1 MYAEAAIGEPSV
13 VFVAAR
19 REALARAGDGV
30 EELVLT
36 ARDLDAFSAA
46 AAVLIEGVGRSAT
59 SVLNAIADAAAS
71 LGVPVEVGGADL
83 VEASAGTLFSV
94 PVLALEEASLRSTLP
109 FAGVGVEE
117 VVGVFFP
124 IAILEDGSAP
134 ALASLVVEVLNL
146 SASGA
151 AIASAIASVP
161 IEESG
166 NATDGC
172 ANGPLVCAN
181 ALTTRV
187 VEDEAWRAIG
197 VGVDASAFRVIPSV
211 AAGAWGP
218 KASAAADSEGVVEVV
233 ADGARSLFA
242 DALRAVPELA
252 TFALTGLGDPSAVD
266 FVPVL
271 TFDVITNSHADAVVS
286 PVVVVVV
293 LRAFKRNEA
302 ALAPGLFP
310 VETSWADLRVALAG
324 TLVAVEVETDRAG
337 LGFAEAVTTVL
348 VPVEAWQAV
357 GVHLDTA
364 ARAGVPSPV
373 DFPFGVQRVAAVSRV
388 SGTIDWHALA
398 STGPFVPVANSGKR
412 E

>member
-337 LGFAEAVTTVL
+337 LGFADAVATFF

-364 ARAGVPSPV
+364 ARAGVPSPA
-373 DFPFGVQRVAAVSRV
+373 DFPFGEQRVGAVSSV